1 MTRTA
6 VNTAAAIPACAPRA
20 ERLDFLTRG
29 LPLWVL
35 LAMAA
40 GLALAQFAPTL
51 ARQPAFAHY
60 GIPVGLFLMIFPA
73 MTKLHL
79 EDVRAAV
86 RNRTATRLILFF
98 NYLVNPFLLWFF
110 GWLFLRDYPEL
121 WIGLILLGVAPCIA
135 MVLVWTDLS
144 RGNSA
149 LSITLMAWNSLI
161 QIATTPFFIWLI
173 VGSHVAIDVGLI
185 AQSVLLYL
193 GLPLACGFAVRRYA
207 VKRRGAEWF
216 DTRVQPRLDKL
227 QLAALLATLVL
238 IYALQGDAVWGH
250 PEFIWRMALP
260 LTLFFFTLY
269 ILVFFVAR
277 RFGQDYGD
285 STAIAYNAT
294 GRNFELA
301 IAIAVTAFAAQPL
314 VAAATAVGP
323 LLEVPL
329 MLLLVRLSRR
339 WSQRLSWP
347 RPARV

>member
-1 MTRTA
+1 MSVPA
-6 VNTAAAIPACAPRA
+6 SAIPACPPRA

-29 LPLWVL
+29 LPVWVL
-35 LAMAA
+35 LAMAV
-40 GLALAQFAPTL
+40 GLALAHFAPAL
-51 ARQPAFAHY
+51 ARLPAIERF
-60 GIPVGLFLMIFPA
+60 GIPLGLFVMIFPA

-79 EDVRAAV
+79 EDIRTAV

-173 VGSHVAIDVGLI
+173 VGSSVAIDVSLI

-193 GLPLACGFAVRRYA
+193 GLPLAFGFALRRYA
-207 VKRRGAEWF
+207 VKSRGAMWF

-227 QLAALLATLVL
+227 QLAALLATLAL
-238 IYALQGDAVWGH
+238 IYALQGAAVIANPG
-250 PEFIWRMALP
+250 FIWRMALP

-269 ILVFFVAR
+269 VLVFFVAR

-301 IAIAVTAFAAQPL
+301 IAIAITAFAAQPL
-314 VAAATAVGP
+314 VAAATAIGP

-329 MLLLVRLSRR
+329 MLLLVRLSRY
-339 WSQRLSWP
+339 WSVRLSWASA
-347 RPARV
+347 PARS